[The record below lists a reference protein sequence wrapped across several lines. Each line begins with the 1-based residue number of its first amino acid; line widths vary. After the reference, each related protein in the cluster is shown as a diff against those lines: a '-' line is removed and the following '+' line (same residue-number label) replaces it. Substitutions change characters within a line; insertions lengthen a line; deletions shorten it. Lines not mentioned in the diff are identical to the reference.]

1 MGTDRFR
8 DPFLDQFVST
18 FLVFENHRIDVR
30 GVMIKIKVR
39 FEDCLE
45 PIPSASTTKE
55 ISILAVFQTH
65 PALRAPAVHGVSSYK
80 RYE

>member
-1 MGTDRFR
+1 
-8 DPFLDQFVST
+8 
-18 FLVFENHRIDVR
+18 
-30 GVMIKIKVR
+30 MIKIKVR

-65 PALRAPAVHGVSSYK
+65 PALRAPAVHGVSSINTGSK
-80 RYE
+80 EFVAHQVQTVSE

>member
-1 MGTDRFR
+1 
-8 DPFLDQFVST
+8 
-18 FLVFENHRIDVR
+18 
-30 GVMIKIKVR
+30 MIKIKVR

-65 PALRAPAVHGVSSYK
+65 PALRAPAVHGVSSK
-80 RYE
+80 NNPLRSAIEVTQSRESEFET